1 MLYVKS
7 VELDVGE
14 EIMIPSDVAFDAL
27 IENMVQEAD
36 EELEQLYL
44 DAIETMS

>member
-1 MLYVKS
+1 
-7 VELDVGE
+7 
-14 EIMIPSDVAFDAL
+14 MIPSDVAFDAM